1 MNNCYFVGNLT
12 SDPIIKSTS
21 TGRAMA
27 MFTVACNENTVDRNT
42 GETRQITN
50 FVNGTA
56 WGTMAEYV
64 ARVFNKG
71 KQVMVMGKYT
81 SWSRKNQDGT
91 TSYGSNITANYVQV
105 SPYSMNKSGGNN
117 QWGSKPQGSG
127 FQNGN
132 NSQEQPPAGFD
143 QFGPAESED
152 VPF

>member
-50 FVNGTA
+50 FVNCTA

-71 KQVMVMGKYT
+71 KQL
-81 SWSRKNQDGT
+81 W
-91 TSYGSNITANYVQV
+91 
-105 SPYSMNKSGGNN
+105 
-117 QWGSKPQGSG
+117 
-127 FQNGN
+127 
-132 NSQEQPPAGFD
+132 
-143 QFGPAESED
+143 
-152 VPF
+152 